1 MLLSKQDIRWTDKYL
16 LLLSVLS
23 KVVFSL
29 LETLK
34 HCVTAY
40 VLSGLREVYALA
52 LLSEVSG
59 NDWNCISCIQLM
71 KYNL

>member
-1 MLLSKQDIRWTDKYL
+1 MLLSKQDIRWTDEYL

-40 VLSGLREVYALA
+40 VHLVSCSLWKVNQTFNFIYNSAPALT
-52 LLSEVSG
+52 VKQG
-59 NDWNCISCIQLM
+59 
-71 KYNL
+71 